1 VYNRKK
7 KKTKNGFC
15 FFCFHAPLHF
25 LIPTPPPI
33 QMTAVAS
40 ALAALTASGADP
52 ETLASA
58 IQGASFLDGTP
69 GDARQQ
75 LRGKKRRG
83 EGGNSVDRALGW
95 RSSTP
100 SPPPTFSLSPC
111 ALVPAARARL
121 RKILADEEAKAA
133 AEAARPAGERSP
145 FVKEVTRE
153 KRERER
159 EKRLRGGGAPL
170 RVFALVSLSTLHPFF
185 PFPPFSPTTPL
196 NSLPSPPPMRA
207 WPGGRCPNLVGRRS
221 SRTSSTPSMR
231 CVFFFLFFL

>member
-1 VYNRKK
+1 MGGWEEREAERVYNRKK

-145 FVKEVTRE
+145 FV
-153 KRERER
+153 
-159 EKRLRGGGAPL
+159 
-170 RVFALVSLSTLHPFF
+170 
-185 PFPPFSPTTPL
+185 
-196 NSLPSPPPMRA
+196 
-207 WPGGRCPNLVGRRS
+207 
-221 SRTSSTPSMR
+221 
-231 CVFFFLFFL
+231 